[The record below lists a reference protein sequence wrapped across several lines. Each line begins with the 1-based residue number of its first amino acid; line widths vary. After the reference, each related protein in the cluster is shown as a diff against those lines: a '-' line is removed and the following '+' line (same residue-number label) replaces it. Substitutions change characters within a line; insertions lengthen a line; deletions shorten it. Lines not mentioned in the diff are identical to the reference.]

1 MAQSA
6 ADGAQNVLVA
16 ATSDLAPCSY
26 VGPSGFKALRGTP
39 TLLGRSPEA
48 CDPQLARRLWE
59 AVAQLTGAALS

>member
-16 ATSDLAPCSY
+16 AMSDLAPCSY
-26 VGPSGFKALRGTP
+26 VGPSGFQALSGAP

-48 CDPQLARRLWE
+48 ADPQLARRLWDE
-59 AVAQLTGAALS
+59 AVQLTGTDLD